1 MCQVDPN
8 IRHIYSFVACCC
20 LLNLHTMNYLS
31 IEVYSSMILFSILC
45 NCLLCPKEVF
55 TLVAYEASIRRIS
68 KLTKT
73 SLQMQILLTWVK
85 MSFATSNKPFSAST
99 TPSPFAAYMLFGF
112 CTNTWTHISISQ
124 IISCDYRVQLLV
136 DGLTT
141 ELCNQEPSTH
151 RNPIKEFWAY
161 PPKTEKWMLTT
172 KQLLYIE
179 QQ

>member
-1 MCQVDPN
+1 
-8 IRHIYSFVACCC
+8 
-20 LLNLHTMNYLS
+20 
-31 IEVYSSMILFSILC
+31 
-45 NCLLCPKEVF
+45 
-55 TLVAYEASIRRIS
+55 
-68 KLTKT
+68 
-73 SLQMQILLTWVK
+73 
-85 MSFATSNKPFSAST
+85 
-99 TPSPFAAYMLFGF
+99 MLFGF